1 MKKFLRILGEVVLV
15 SVVFVV
21 IGYSLSGCDVH
32 PQGLLESDTG
42 SERLDIF
49 TNGVFKHVCNGKH
62 EVVTVG
68 VTYVTNFKCND
79 GMIVRNVTNYV
90 LR

>member
-1 MKKFLRILGEVVLV
+1 MKKFLKILGEVVLV

-32 PQGLLESDTG
+32 QQGLLESDMG

-62 EVVTVG
+62 EVATIG
-68 VTYVTNFKCND
+68 ATNVTNFRCND
-79 GMIVRNVTNYV
+79 GMIVRNITNYV